1 MTLRITPVLSYSE
14 LIKID
19 SFEDRYEYLKLPG
32 TVGEVTFGHDRYLNQ
47 RFYQSAD
54 WKRIRR
60 EVILRDNG
68 CDLAMPGWE
77 IPKYAMVHHIN
88 PITIKDVLENNPLV
102 YDMEN
107 LVCVS
112 KRTHN
117 AIHYGDRSLL
127 MLNPVE
133 RHPDD
138 TLLWKRVNY
147 NGREYPQLNQ
157 SSCKY

>member
-1 MTLRITPVLSYSE
+1 MLSYSN
-14 LIKID
+14 LIKIN
-19 SFEDRYEYLKLPG
+19 SFEGRYEYLKLPG
-32 TVGEVTFGHDRYLNQ
+32 SVGEQTFGYDRIVNQ
-47 RFYQSAD
+47 KFYQSSD

-77 IPKYAMVHHIN
+77 ISKYAMIHHIN
-88 PITIKDVLENNPLV
+88 PITLQDILENNPLV
-102 YDMEN
+102 FDMEN

-117 AIHYGDRSLL
+117 AIHYGDKSLL
-127 MLNPVE
+127 MLPPKE
-133 RHPDD
+133 RRPDD

-147 NGREYPQLNQ
+147 NGREY
-157 SSCKY
+157 S